1 MSARFQRALR
11 NSFRLVAFLV
21 LLLIADQA
29 YTALTSQITGW
40 DLVWYILCDT
50 FENILYII
58 MIGIL
63 AGFIFY
69 SV

>member
-11 NSFRLVAFLV
+11 NSFRLVTFLL

-40 DLVWYILCDT
+40 NLAWYILSDS
-50 FENILYII
+50 FENILYIVL
-58 MIGIL
+58 IGIL